1 MKTGAADPPS
11 SSTAKNGG
19 SLREGRPTSTSNL
32 SRQTQCLHPSFFL
45 PYWGGG
51 GGGIKPLS
59 KSILQ
64 GEGGKYLLHVLSKG
78 STSSFF

>member
-32 SRQTQCLHPSFFL
+32 PRQTQCLHPSFFL

-51 GGGIKPLS
+51 GIKLLS

-64 GEGGKYLLHVLSKG
+64 GEGGNIFYTFYLRGALVP
-78 STSSFF
+78 FFD

>member
-51 GGGIKPLS
+51 GSSRYLNQFFRVKGGNIFYTF
-59 KSILQ
+59 
-64 GEGGKYLLHVLSKG
+64 YLRGALVP
-78 STSSFF
+78 FFD